1 MPTDLTT
8 EPLRFAYWVPNV
20 SGGLVTST
28 IEQRTD
34 WSFAYNRK
42 LARIAERAG
51 FDYALSQ
58 VRYTASYGAE
68 YQHESTSFSL
78 ALLMATERL
87 KLIAAVHPGLWH
99 PGVLAKWVATA
110 DHLSGG
116 RIAVNVV
123 SGWFADEFRQLGEPW
138 LEHDER
144 YRRSAEFILALKRI
158 WTQDSANLAGDFY
171 RIRDFSLK
179 PKPLSWPG
187 RPHPE
192 IFQGGNSSAAR
203 RNGGQLS
210 DWYFSNGKDFDGVLE
225 QLADL
230 RRVADVAG
238 RADGP
243 KFGLNGFVIVR
254 DTEREAR
261 DTLREIVAKAH
272 VEAVEGFGSAVK
284 QAGASTHD
292 KKGMWADSTF
302 EDLVQY
308 NDGFRTQLIGTPE
321 QVASRIVEFRKIGVD
336 LILTGFLHFQEE
348 VEQFGRDVLP
358 IVRALEVEAGLD
370 PAAVPD
376 PAAGLTANDP
386 LLAGAR

>member
-1 MPTDLTT
+1 MPTDPTT
-8 EPLRFAYWVPNV
+8 DPLSFAYWVPNV

-34 WSFAYNRK
+34 WSYEYNRD

-51 FDYALSQ
+51 FEYALSQ

-78 ALLMATERL
+78 ALLLATERL
-87 KLIAAVHPGLWH
+87 KLIAAIHPGLWH

-116 RIAVNVV
+116 RVAVNVV
-123 SGWFADEFRQLGEPW
+123 SGWFKDEFRQFGEPW

-144 YRRSAEFILALKRI
+144 YRRTREFITALKRI
-158 WTQDSANLAGDFY
+158 WTSDNAELAGDFY
-171 RIRDFSLK
+171 RIHDFNLK

-210 DWYFSNGKDFDGVLE
+210 DWYFSNGKDYDGVIE
-225 QLADL
+225 QLSELKKIAAD
-230 RRVADVAG
+230 AG
-238 RADGP
+238 RTEGP
-243 KFGLNGFVIVR
+243 RFGLNGFVIVR
-254 DTEREAR
+254 DTEAEAR
-261 DTLREIVAKAH
+261 ETLREIVAKAH
-272 VEAVEGFGSAVK
+272 VEAVEGFRSAVQ
-284 QAGASTHD
+284 QAGPSTGD
-292 KKGMWADSTF
+292 KRGMWADSTF

-321 QVASRIVEFRKIGVD
+321 QVATRILEYRKLGVD
-336 LILTGFLHFQEE
+336 LILTGFLHYQEE
-348 VEQFGRDVLP
+348 VERFGREVLP
-358 IVRALEVEAGLD
+358 IVRALEIENGLD

-376 PAAGLTANDP
+376 PGAALPA
-386 LLAGAR
+386 AR